1 MNWYNN
7 GGNSESFKTITSS
20 GGASGGGT
28 SEWKLLSNI
37 NADCLSAGK
46 PLYSVSKCTGN
57 FQSNLLNTNNHI
69 FSDLCEERQFSIQG
83 LSG

>member
-1 MNWYNN
+1 MDWYNN
-7 GGNSESFKTITSS
+7 EGNSASFRTMTSAK
-20 GGASGGGT
+20 GTGGGPT
-28 SEWKLLSNI
+28 EWKLLSNI